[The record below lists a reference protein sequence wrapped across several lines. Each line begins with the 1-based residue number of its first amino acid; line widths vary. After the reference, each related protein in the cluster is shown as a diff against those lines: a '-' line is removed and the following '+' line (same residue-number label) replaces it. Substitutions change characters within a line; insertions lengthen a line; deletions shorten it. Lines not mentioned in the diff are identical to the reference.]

1 MEQLKNIFGTHLTL
15 QFSANQSDENLGGH
29 WGENNDDKNSKQQFN
44 YPTSYT
50 LSPPTPTTTSPPPYT
65 TITNTIKQY
74 YYTTTTTKTTA
85 ATTATTTTTVTSPT
99 SKVAPTFTY
108 GELHGFWVESNNQTP
123 VNQYYN
129 YPTTNTYTPAS
140 ITNNI
145 RPNPHTTMP
154 PTTTST
160 IATTATTIGT
170 TTTTISSSTSESFI
184 NLTTT
189 NHDFDTPDS
198 QYYYDYQETFDLTED
213 NHINDDFKDAYDQQQ
228 KGKH

>member
-1 MEQLKNIFGTHLTL
+1 
-15 QFSANQSDENLGGH
+15 
-29 WGENNDDKNSKQQFN
+29 
-44 YPTSYT
+44 
-50 LSPPTPTTTSPPPYT
+50 
-65 TITNTIKQY
+65 
-74 YYTTTTTKTTA
+74 
-85 ATTATTTTTVTSPT
+85 
-99 SKVAPTFTY
+99 
-108 GELHGFWVESNNQTP
+108 
-123 VNQYYN
+123 
-129 YPTTNTYTPAS
+129 
-140 ITNNI
+140 
-145 RPNPHTTMP
+145 MP

-170 TTTTISSSTSESFI
+170 TTTTISSSTFEYFI